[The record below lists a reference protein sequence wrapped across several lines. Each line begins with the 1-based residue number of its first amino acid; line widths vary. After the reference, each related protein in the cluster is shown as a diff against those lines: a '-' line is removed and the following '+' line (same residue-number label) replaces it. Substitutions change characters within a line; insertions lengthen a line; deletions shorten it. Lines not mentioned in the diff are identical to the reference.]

1 MKEASGE
8 ASNTVVVIILIAAI
22 LAAATLIVT
31 NLAKRVD
38 SISDLEFN
46 NSKVSNTQSEVKK
59 GITVEE

>member
-31 NLAKRVD
+31 TLVGRVNTTAD
-38 SISDLEFN
+38 SIANDEVDLIN
-46 NSKVSNTQSEVKK
+46 GNQ
-59 GITVEE
+59 

>member
-31 NLAKRVD
+31 NLVGRVNTTAD
-38 SISDLEFN
+38 SIAGQDKADQTEADITSFN
-46 NSKVSNTQSEVKK
+46 KK
-59 GITVEE
+59 

>member
-31 NLAKRVD
+31 TLVGRVND
-38 SISDLEFN
+38 TADNIGTDEVDLIN
-46 NSKVSNTQSEVKK
+46 GNQ
-59 GITVEE
+59 